1 MLHVAGLVLKGQKPS
16 SEDLRTTSLGQLS
29 RTCVEAARRLLHVVS
44 TLKKRQML
52 GEIDSKNVA
61 SPGLTINCS
70 GIWLFR
76 L

>member
-44 TLKKRQML
+44 TLKKREML
-52 GEIDSKNVA
+52 GMVDA
-61 SPGLTINCS
+61 
-70 GIWLFR
+70 
-76 L
+76 